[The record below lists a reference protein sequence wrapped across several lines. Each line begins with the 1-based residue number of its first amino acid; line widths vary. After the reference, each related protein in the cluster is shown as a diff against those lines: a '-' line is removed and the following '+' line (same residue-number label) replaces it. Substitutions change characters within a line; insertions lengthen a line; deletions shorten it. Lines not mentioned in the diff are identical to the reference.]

1 VLPTSPPAPP
11 PLITLRVTV
20 RAHDLESFVTR
31 YSRHIDGDRI
41 FIFTK
46 NPQPVAT
53 RIRFTLQ
60 LQSGEQLLHGKGT
73 VTRVQDGGDPKHP
86 AGMELVFVAL
96 DDRSQT
102 LVDFM
107 LASRAAELPPIAR
120 AVEAPAPP
128 RPPPPKD
135 SDAKQPEPAERE
147 ATISRK
153 IRATIPPP
161 PDEPVAPGPSPNIAE
176 KWRDPLPPGAP
187 AAGTEQTVEANPF
200 TEVPDSAIDYF
211 VEWSFEQSIGPRAQE
226 TSTFSDVAMVLPTPE
241 APPTTTAAET
251 AGITATVPKLHGDS
265 RIWLVAA
272 VAFVAG
278 GMGGVGGTL
287 LLHPLHP
294 LPQPVAALE
303 PRAET
308 PAATSPAPSTAVA
321 PKNDAP
327 TTITTRPPGAVAAVD
342 GKPLGLTPVTASLS
356 AGKHDVTL
364 TKDRYQTV
372 KSALEAP
379 GELSITLKRPV
390 ALLRIASKP
399 AGADVK
405 IDGVARGKTPVA
417 VKLPAYEKYDVELSQ
432 GARRWHRSVYL
443 KESPNELRATL
454 AAAAAPAPPLT
465 KR

>member
-1 VLPTSPPAPP
+1 MGSVSPPSARVPPPP

-46 NPQPVAT
+46 NPQPVGT
-53 RIRFTLQ
+53 RMRFTLQ
-60 LQSGEQLLHGKGT
+60 LESGEQLLHGKGT
-73 VTRVQDGGDPKHP
+73 VTRLQDGSDPRHP

-120 AVEAPAPP
+120 AVEPPAPP
-128 RPPPPKD
+128 RPPPAPKE
-135 SDAKQPEPAERE
+135 PEPPPAGPE

-153 IRATIPPP
+153 IRATIPPLP
-161 PDEPVAPGPSPNIAE
+161 QEPVAPGPTPNIAE

-187 AAGTEQTVEANPF
+187 AAGTDQTVAANPF

-226 TSTFSDVAMVLPTPE
+226 RSTFSDVPMELPSPASE
-241 APPTTTAAET
+241 AAAAAPALLPPRS
-251 AGITATVPKLHGDS
+251 DR

-272 VAFVAG
+272 AAFVAG
-278 GMGGVGGTL
+278 GAGGVGGTL
-287 LLHPLHP
+287 LLHPLRP
-294 LPQPVAALE
+294 LPGPVAAVE
-303 PRAET
+303 PR
-308 PAATSPAPSTAVA
+308 PDPAVA
-321 PKNDAP
+321 PSPAASAAVPPKDDAP
-327 TTITTRPPGAVAAVD
+327 ITITTRPPGALAVVD
-342 GKPLGLTPVTASLS
+342 GKTLGPTPVS
-356 AGKHDVTL
+356 ARLLPGKHELTL
-364 TKDRYQTV
+364 TKERYQTV
-372 KSALEAP
+372 SAPLD
-379 GELSITLKRPV
+379 GDVSITLKRPL

-399 AGADVK
+399 PGAEVK
-405 IDGVARGKTPVA
+405 IGGVAHGKTPVA
-417 VKLPAYEKYDVELSQ
+417 LKLPAYEKYDVELSQ
-432 GARRWHRSVYL
+432 GTRRWRRSVYL
-443 KESPNELRATL
+443 KESSNDLRATL
-454 AAAAAPAPPLT
+454 ATAGAPAPPVS

>member
-1 VLPTSPPAPP
+1 VLPKSASAPP

-60 LQSGEQLLHGKGT
+60 LESGEQLLHGKGT
-73 VTRVQDGGDPKHP
+73 VTRVQDGGDPRHP

-107 LASRAAELPPIAR
+107 LASREAELPAIAR
-120 AVEAPAPP
+120 AVEPPAPP
-128 RPPPPKD
+128 RPPPPEE
-135 SDAKQPEPAERE
+135 PEPPAEAQPPPEGPRE
-147 ATISRK
+147 ETISRK
-153 IRATIPPP
+153 LRATVPPLP
-161 PDEPVAPGPSPNIAE
+161 ERPVAPGPSPNVAE

-187 AAGTEQTVEANPF
+187 AAGTDHTVSANPF

-226 TSTFSDVAMVLPTPE
+226 KSTFSDVAMALPTPSSDP
-241 APPTTTAAET
+241 APAPLETPRSDRRLVLIAA
-251 AGITATVPKLHGDS
+251 A
-265 RIWLVAA
+265 
-272 VAFVAG
+272 AFVAG
-278 GMGGVGGTL
+278 GVGGVGGTL

-294 LPQPVAALE
+294 LPPAVAVVAPRPEPVVA
-303 PRAET
+303 PS
-308 PAATSPAPSTAVA
+308 PAAAAPAA
-321 PKNDAP
+321 PKEDPP
-327 TTITTRPPGAVAAVD
+327 TTITSHPPGALAVVD
-342 GKPLGLTPVTASLS
+342 GKALGPTPVTAHLLP
-356 AGKHDVTL
+356 GKHDLTL
-364 TKDRYQTV
+364 TKERYQAT
-372 KSALEAP
+372 KSTLEAP
-379 GELSITLKRPV
+379 SDLSLTLKRPLAMLHV
-390 ALLRIASKP
+390 VSKP
-399 AGADVK
+399 PGADVK
-405 IDGVARGKTPVA
+405 IDGVAHGKTPVA
-417 VKLPAYEKYDVELSQ
+417 LKLPAYEKYDVELSQ
-432 GARRWHRSVYL
+432 GARRWRRSVYL

-454 AAAAAPAPPLT
+454 AAAAAPAPPVS